1 MYQNVR
7 KIHLGLAIRC
17 EGGGAGGRGVE
28 KPERS
33 TSNSRSDARE
43 VVAVAQASKH
53 PKKIH
58 LWLAFGC
65 EGGGGSGK
73 HVENIQLQLAFGCE
87 GGDGGVNVGV
97 TGVSGGLKKKK

>member
-58 LWLAFGC
+58 LWLAL
-65 EGGGGSGK
+65 SGM
-73 HVENIQLQLAFGCE
+73 NY
-87 GGDGGVNVGV
+87 
-97 TGVSGGLKKKK
+97 VSSKVSINPPQ